1 MSLDISLH
9 LRARYDKVDFNRSVQ
24 KSTSVKKRSRKNN
37 KDKKNFD
44 VGAQN
49 VYIFTNNLH
58 FGIGTD
64 IRILT

>member
-37 KDKKNFD
+37 KDIKNFD
-44 VGAQN
+44 GGAQN
-49 VYIFTNNLH
+49 IYIFTKVLL
-58 FGIGTD
+58 FD
-64 IRILT
+64 LTCCI